1 MGVYRVW
8 GVGTASVVR
17 GMAERGYEGGEDRLW
32 KEMDMRRMSVIV
44 AGAMVVAGLGSGVA
58 AAEAGAPAPGV
69 GEQAGTAVV
78 GGPCPPVGWPVVLG
92 LGEMIK
98 PVLPA
103 PGWVGG

>member
-1 MGVYRVW
+1 MW

-58 AAEAGAPAPGV
+58 AAEAGAADTGV
-69 GEQAGTAVV
+69 GGEGGAAVV
-78 GGPCPPVGWPVVLG
+78 GGGGAPGG
-92 LGEMIK
+92 LGGLANIINRL
-98 PVLPA
+98 LPA
-103 PGWVGG
+103 TGSVGL

>member
-1 MGVYRVW
+1 M
-8 GVGTASVVR
+8 VR

-78 GGPCPPVGWPVVLG
+78 GGAWPPVGWAGVWAV
-92 LGEMIK
+92 GEIIK
-98 PVLPA
+98 PLVPA

>member
-1 MGVYRVW
+1 MW
-8 GVGTASVVR
+8 GGGTASVVR

-58 AAEAGAPAPGV
+58 AAEAGAPAPVV

-78 GGPCPPVGWPVVLG
+78 AVPCPPFGS
-92 LGEMIK
+92 
-98 PVLPA
+98 PVLCALAKIINPLLPA
-103 PGWVGG
+103 TGSVGL